1 MVKVDTIKKKHQPA
15 RIHVVMAIAQRYI
28 KSIKKKKSYPQLAG
42 VISGISGCK
51 PYILWNSVVKMGET
65 TGVLSVFLRSMK
77 MEQDIFTPL
86 PIRVRV

>member
-1 MVKVDTIKKKHQPA
+1 
-15 RIHVVMAIAQRYI
+15 
-28 KSIKKKKSYPQLAG
+28 
-42 VISGISGCK
+42 
-51 PYILWNSVVKMGET
+51 MGET